1 VFTIRQAEEG
11 DAVIER
17 SSRPDGVDSV
27 AAQSGVARDADRGRY
42 GRLLGLVVG
51 LAITA
56 GCGSASSSPTNSAT
70 PPPVTATAA
79 AASERPT
86 CPASDGGACLGP
98 LTAGTYSTELFVPQV
113 TYTVPAG
120 WGNLEDLPG
129 NFMLLPPGSDLEGV
143 NAGTSDYLGIYS
155 NVTLAAPC
163 AEPRPTAKGPAAMA
177 AYIATHPEFTTSNEH
192 PATVGRLSGVVL
204 DIKLAK
210 TWKKACVLPDGG
222 PAANLITG
230 LAPSGLDHS
239 IGGPLVMRLYLLSDG
254 SEVRAVELDDALSGG
269 AHLRTLDAI
278 VKSVRFA
285 G

>member
-1 VFTIRQAEEG
+1 
-11 DAVIER
+11 VIER
-17 SSRPDGVDSV
+17 SSTPVVGTV
-27 AAQSGVARDADRGRY
+27 AAPLRVARDGDRSWHR
-42 GRLLGLVVG
+42 RLVGLVLG

-56 GCGSASSSPTNSAT
+56 GCGSASLSPTNSAT
-70 PPPVTATAA
+70 APSTTTLA
-79 AASERPT
+79 AASERPA
-86 CPASDGGACLGP
+86 CPDSDGGACLGP
-98 LTAGTYSTELFVPQV
+98 LAAGTYSTELFVPRI

-129 NFMLLPPGSDLEGV
+129 NFMLLPPGSDLDGV
-143 NAGTSDYLGIYS
+143 NTGTTDYLGIYS
-155 NVTLAAPC
+155 NVALAAPC

-177 AYIATHPEFTTSNEH
+177 AYIASHPEFATSNEH

-210 TWKKACVLPDGG
+210 SWTKACVLPDGG

-269 AHLRTLDAI
+269 AHLGTLDSI